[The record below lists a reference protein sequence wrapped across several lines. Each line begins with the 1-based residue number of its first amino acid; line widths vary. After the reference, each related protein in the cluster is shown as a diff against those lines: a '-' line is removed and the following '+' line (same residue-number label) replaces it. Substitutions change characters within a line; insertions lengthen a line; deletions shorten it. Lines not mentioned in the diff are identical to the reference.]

1 MGAMEAVERLAGRF
15 GFVGGSVVIS
25 SEVDGAGRAGWI
37 SFKNHFS
44 KAPN

>member
-25 SEVDGAGRAGWI
+25 SEVAGAGRAGWI
-37 SFKNHFS
+37 SLKNHFS